1 MTGKLPVRCAS
12 WLLALALLLPAGLS
26 HADNP
31 RLLVQ
36 AMPAPSE
43 STPGLNETFEI
54 GLSTEQ
60 IVIASNFS
68 GARLVVFGAL
78 DNADGRI
85 LRQGGYDIVVV
96 LEGPKTP
103 LVVREKERVLGL
115 WINRGSEQFNSAPA
129 SYTLAATRRLTDIA
143 PQKILDQLSIGI
155 ESLRTDLGLD
165 AVTVAPNRDEYATA
179 LRRIRVDRGLY
190 QQSFGTVEFVSPT
203 LFRADLALPADLP
216 VGLHTARA
224 FLFRNGVFLRERDV
238 SLRVVKSGFETT
250 VSNLAKRYGFL
261 YGVFAVLLAIVTGW
275 FGRLVFKRD

>member
-1 MTGKLPVRCAS
+1 MR
-12 WLLALALLLPAGLS
+12 ALVFSIAAIVLFLPAELARAQES
-26 HADNP
+26 KVMAQVIP
-31 RLLVQ
+31 AQ
-36 AMPAPSE
+36 AE
-43 STPGLNETFEI
+43 ETPGLNETFEI

-78 DNADGRI
+78 DNADGRV

-115 WINRGSEQFNSAPA
+115 WVNSGSETFNSAPA
-129 SYTLAATRRLTDIA
+129 SYTLASTRRLTDIA
-143 PQKILDQLSIGI
+143 PQKLLDQLSIGI
-155 ESLRTDLGLD
+155 ESLRTDLGRD
-165 AVTVAPNRDEYATA
+165 AASVAPNRDEYATA
-179 LRRIRVDRGLY
+179 MRRIRISRGLY
-190 QQSFGTVEFVSPT
+190 QQSFGTIEFVSAT

-238 SLRVVKSGFETT
+238 PLRVVKSGFETT

>member
-1 MTGKLPVRCAS
+1 MTAPALAIAA
-12 WLLALALLLPAGLS
+12 LALALLLPAAS
-26 HADNP
+26 TRADDAV
-31 RLLVQ
+31 LAQ

-43 STPGLNETFEI
+43 DGAGLNETFEI

-115 WINRGSEQFNSAPA
+115 WINRGSETFNSAPA
-129 SYTLAATRRLTDIA
+129 SYTLASTRRLTDIA
-143 PQKILDQLSIGI
+143 PQKLLDQLSIGI
-155 ESLRTDLGLD
+155 ESLRTDLGRD
-165 AVTVAPNRDEYATA
+165 AETAAPNRDEYATA
-179 LRRIRVDRGLY
+179 MRRIRISRGLY
-190 QQSFGTVEFVSPT
+190 QQSFGTVEFVSTT

-216 VGLHTARA
+216 VGVHTARA

-250 VSNLAKRYGFL
+250 VSNLAKRHGFL
-261 YGVFAVLLAIVTGW
+261 YGVFAVALAIVTGW
-275 FGRLVFKRD
+275 FGRLAFKRD